1 MLSEDF
7 INTKVIGLTRGMSL
21 KRIKLLILRALDL
34 DTCIPLMLSNEEF
47 EKIAQILDQKSTISF
62 ELVDKLTQTFF
73 ISLEHLE
80 IICKPYGEHEVY
92 AYFSGGDH
100 LRRLTL
106 SLPLAVA
113 LAFHHNMPFRIHRS
127 VFQRTALANE
137 ETNQMSFALN
147 DMTEEHESWKRQNL
161 LLWLKTTTSWQ
172 PNCATKYAAER
183 PCNTEALTSSFFVP

>member
-34 DTCIPLMLSNEEF
+34 DTCIPLMLNNEEF
-47 EKIAQILDQKSTISF
+47 EKIAQILNQKSTISF

-113 LAFHHNMPFRIHRS
+113 LAFHHNMPFRVHRS

-147 DMTEEHESWKRQNL
+147 DMTEELLEEAESSAVAEDNYELATQLRNELRRRKS
-161 LLWLKTTTSWQ
+161 LKDGDFD
-172 PNCATKYAAER
+172 E
-183 PCNTEALTSSFFVP
+183 